1 MDYRKSGEPT
11 MTVRKQT
18 VSFTEPAFA
27 YARSLVDTGEYPS
40 VSAAVSGEM
49 VRAKAAREA
58 RAAVLAAEVERRL
71 ALPLDRWEPVGE
83 LSEVTGEARARLAEL
98 RRLGAS
104 RGAPPGAPKSDRP
117 R

>member
-1 MDYRKSGEPT
+1 

-27 YARSLVDTGEYPS
+27 YAQSLVDAGEYPS

-49 VRAKAAREA
+49 VRA
-58 RAAVLAAEVERRL
+58 RAMRDAQTALLAAEIARRL

-98 RRLGAS
+98 RRTQS
-104 RGAPPGAPKSDRP
+104 TTHRR
-117 R
+117 